1 MPLGQTLTVVE
12 VAQRAGRHPESIR
25 RWIRAG
31 WLPATKIGSVFLVNA
46 EDFEA
51 FRLPLARGRTAGR
64 PMRDEGSQLLLTEPG
79 GPST

>member
-1 MPLGQTLTVVE
+1 MPLGETLTVVE
-12 VAQRAGRHPESIR
+12 VAQRTGRHPESIR

-51 FRLPLARGRTAGR
+51 FQLPLARGRPVRR
-64 PMRDEGSQLLLTEPG
+64 PVDAADEPL
-79 GPST
+79 